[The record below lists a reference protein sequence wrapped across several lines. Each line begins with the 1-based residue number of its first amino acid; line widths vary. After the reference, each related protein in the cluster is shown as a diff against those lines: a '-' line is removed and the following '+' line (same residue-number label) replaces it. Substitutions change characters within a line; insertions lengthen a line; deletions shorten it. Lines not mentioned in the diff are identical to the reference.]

1 MEGEKLSQREAK
13 AVSKRIRRAGKE
25 ISNESML
32 AELRDR
38 TAAIE
43 QTKSQTKKARKQA
56 ENQRL
61 YPPAQEPQ
69 EPQEA
74 VELKETEISTPKPE
88 IKKYKVWDY
97 EDLMEDWRNFKKPF
111 LLSQ

>member
-13 AVSKRIRRAGKE
+13 AASKRIRKAGRE
-25 ISNESML
+25 ISNEAML
-32 AELRDR
+32 AEIRDR

-69 EPQEA
+69 EPQEPQEA
-74 VELKETEISTPKPE
+74 VELEETEISTPKPE
-88 IKKYKVWDY
+88 VKKYKVWDY
-97 EDLMEDWRNFKKPF
+97 EDLMED
-111 LLSQ
+111 